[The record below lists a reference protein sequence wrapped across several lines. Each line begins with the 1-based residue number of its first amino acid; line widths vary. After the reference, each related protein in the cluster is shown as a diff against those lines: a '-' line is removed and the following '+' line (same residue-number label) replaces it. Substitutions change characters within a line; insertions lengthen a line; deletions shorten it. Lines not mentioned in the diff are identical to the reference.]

1 MNLIS
6 TKGKMIFTI
15 SVFVALAAFDNIII
29 GLFPPLFKYIA
40 EDLHI
45 GIPKLATVSA
55 FNILVTAISSVYWG
69 YLSGKFK
76 RNKLVIIGTCIWV
89 VSVFLTAISKNYI
102 QLLLFQ
108 MLTGVGLG
116 CIASIGFSVLT
127 DYIPH
132 GKRGTILSLWG
143 MAQGLGGIAGSLLAS
158 LTTTNHNWR
167 WPFEIVGCIGFFLIF
182 FYLFVEEP
190 TRGQSDPELQNLV
203 EKGVDYHYR
212 IEAKQIREILMKKS
226 NLLLFF
232 QAFFMNISTGSLIWI
247 PILFTIKIEQQG
259 YSAATAVIASGF
271 LYGIFQLGGMS
282 SAYFGHLGD
291 KFQKKTY
298 KGRAVLT
305 SFFVFLTMPL
315 YIVMFCVPIHRL
327 VLPNDDNAFA
337 ILFKLLEQILFN
349 PWMAAVFLLSLLASA
364 AQSANTPNW
373 LALITDVNLPEH
385 RGTAFSVANLFN
397 CLGRTIGNLGVGILL
412 GVISFWYQ
420 ELASYVITLSVL
432 QLFLIPSAICYLFM
446 TKSNVSDIHN
456 MKESLKIR
464 INELEED
471 PH

>member
-1 MNLIS
+1 MTLIS
-6 TKGKMIFTI
+6 TKAKMIFTI
-15 SVFVALAAFDNIII
+15 TVFVVLAAFDNIII
-29 GLFPPLFKYIA
+29 GLFPPLFKYIG

-45 GIPKLATVSA
+45 GTPKLVTVSS

-76 RNKLVIIGTCIWV
+76 RKKLVIIGTCIWI
-89 VSVFLTAISKNYI
+89 VSVFLTATSKNYI
-102 QLLLFQ
+102 QLLFFQ

-116 CIASIGFSVLT
+116 CIASIGFSILT

-132 GKRGTILSLWG
+132 GKRGVILSLWG

-167 WPFEIVGCIGFFLIF
+167 FPFEIIGFIGFFLIF

-190 TRGQSDPELQNLV
+190 TRGQSDPELRNLV
-203 EKGVDYHYR
+203 EKGMAYHYR
-212 IEAKQIREILMKKS
+212 IETKQIKEILLKKS

-232 QAFFMNISTGSLIWI
+232 QAFFLNISTGSLIYI
-247 PILFTIKIEQQG
+247 PTLFIFKIEQQG
-259 YSAATAVIASGF
+259 YSEATAVIASGY
-271 LYGIFQLGGMS
+271 LYGIFQLGGMT

-291 KFQKKTY
+291 KFQKNTY

-315 YIVMFCVPIHRL
+315 YIVMFSIPIHRL
-327 VLPNDDNAFA
+327 VLPKDDNAIA
-337 ILFKLLEQILFN
+337 ILFQLVEQILLN

-373 LALITDVNLPEH
+373 LALITDVNFPEH

-397 CLGRTIGNLGVGILL
+397 SLGRTIGTLGVAILV
-412 GVISFWYQ
+412 GVISFWYK
-420 ELASYVITLSVL
+420 EPTNYAITLSAL

-464 INELEED
+464 INELEEE
-471 PH
+471 PY